1 MRKLILTIILGFS
14 LVGCGGNADGTYV
27 AMTKGGFLKPS
38 LPVVLTIKGD
48 KAEMNVADMEKLSMS
63 AEFSGDILSL
73 HNGNPKDSLKF
84 HVTNDGQTLQCNICE
99 QVGMP
104 KMWEKQS

>member
-1 MRKLILTIILGFS
+1 MKKLILTTILGFS

-48 KAEMNVADMEKLSMS
+48 KAVDLIRFTGHAS
-63 AEFSGDILSL
+63 
-73 HNGNPKDSLKF
+73 
-84 HVTNDGQTLQCNICE
+84 TT
-99 QVGMP
+99 
-104 KMWEKQS
+104 